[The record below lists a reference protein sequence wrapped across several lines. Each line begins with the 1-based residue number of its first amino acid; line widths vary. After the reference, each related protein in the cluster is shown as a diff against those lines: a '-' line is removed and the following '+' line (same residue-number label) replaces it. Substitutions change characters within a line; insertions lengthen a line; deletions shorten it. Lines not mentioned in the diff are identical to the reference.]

1 MPPKPIA
8 TDDARIVGL
17 YREGW
22 TLGMI
27 SAAVGV
33 SKPTVWRRLRANR
46 ITLRKP
52 GTKGVADAVR

>member
-17 YREGW
+17 YRAGW
-22 TLGMI
+22 TLRMI
-27 SAAVGV
+27 AEWTGV

-52 GTKGVADAVR
+52 GTKWVGN